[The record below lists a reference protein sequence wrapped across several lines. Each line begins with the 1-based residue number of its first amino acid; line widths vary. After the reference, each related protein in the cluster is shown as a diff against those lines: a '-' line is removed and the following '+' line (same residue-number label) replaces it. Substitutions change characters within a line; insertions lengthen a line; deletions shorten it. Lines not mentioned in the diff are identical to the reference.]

1 MTTRTLAAAATAV
14 LALALPTLADA
25 CACGCGVFGVGAG
38 NLIPLSGGGDA
49 YVETDYMNQNR
60 NWSGTSRAPAENNDD
75 KQIQTEFFTVGG
87 QYMVNRD
94 WGVMIEVPVW
104 NRVFRTENDAGT
116 GVDRFEHAAL
126 GDIRLM
132 GVYTGFSKDMSTGV
146 TFGLKLPTGD
156 WTYQGFDRDT
166 SIGTGTT
173 DALLGAYHLG
183 AFGKSETWSW
193 FVQGL
198 TQIPLN
204 QRSGYRPGTEADGA
218 IGVSYGGLNKVTDK
232 VTFTPILQLVASA
245 RARDSGVLADR
256 PDSGYAR
263 LLVSPGIEAAVG
275 KWKLY
280 GDVEFPVYQRVNGNQ
295 LTAPV
300 LFKAVVSRSF

>member
-1 MTTRTLAAAATAV
+1 MKFKSLAAASAAIV
-14 LALALPTLADA
+14 LALPAMGRA

-38 NLIPLSGGGDA
+38 NLIPLSGGGDV
-49 YVETDYMNQNR
+49 YVETDSMDQTH
-60 NWSGTSRAPAENNDD
+60 NWSGAHGAPSANNDD

-94 WGVMIEVPVW
+94 WGVMVEVPVW
-104 NRVFRTENDAGT
+104 NRVFRTRNDAGA

-132 GVYTGFSKDMSTGV
+132 GVYTGLSKDMTTGV

-156 WTYQGFDRDT
+156 WTYPGFDRDT

-173 DALLGAYHLG
+173 DLLLGAYHVG
-183 AFGKSETWSW
+183 NIRKSDTWSW
-193 FVQGL
+193 FAQGL
-198 TQIPLN
+198 ADIPLN
-204 QRSGYRPGTEADGA
+204 DRSEYRPGTEIDGA
-218 IGVSYGGLNKVTDK
+218 AGVSYGGLGRVTDR

-245 RARDSGVLADR
+245 RAKDSGDLADR
-256 PDSGYAR
+256 PNSGYER

-280 GDVEFPVYQRVNGNQ
+280 GDVEVPIYQRVNGYQ

-300 LFKAVVSRSF
+300 LFKAVVIRSF

>member
-1 MTTRTLAAAATAV
+1 MVLKIMATALAAVSLPV
-14 LALALPTLADA
+14 LAHA

-38 NLIPLSGGGDA
+38 NLIPLSGGGDV
-49 YVETDYMNQNR
+49 YVESDYMNQNR
-60 NWSGTSRAPAENNDD
+60 NWSGDHRAPAGDNAD

-94 WGVMIEVPVW
+94 WGVMVEVPIW
-104 NRVFRTENDAGT
+104 NRVFRTENADGT
-116 GVDRFEHAAL
+116 GVDRSEHAAL

-156 WTYQGFDRDT
+156 WTYPGFDRDT
-166 SIGTGTT
+166 AIGTGTT
-173 DALLGAYHLG
+173 DLLLGAYHVG
-183 AFGKSETWSW
+183 SIRKSETWSY
-193 FVQGL
+193 FTQGL
-198 TQIPLN
+198 ADIPLN
-204 QRSGYRPGTEADGA
+204 QRSGYRPGTEIDGA
-218 IGVSYGGLNKVTDK
+218 IGVSYGGLGRVTDK
-232 VTFTPILQLVASA
+232 VTFTPILQVIGSA
-245 RARDSGVLADR
+245 RAKDSGELSNR
-256 PDSGYAR
+256 PDSGYER

-280 GDVEFPVYQRVNGNQ
+280 GDVEVPFYQRVNGNQ